1 MGRLFRSVLGMIGGS
16 RSGSPAAPEDSTN
29 QKPVDTPFRAAFR
42 VPGMS

>member
-1 MGRLFRSVLGMIGGS
+1 MRGLFRSALGMIGG
-16 RSGSPAAPEDSTN
+16 RSGSPAPPEDGTN